1 MRCPVSKSLIEWS
14 TPSRFEQTYDHGRS
28 DAAKPSV
35 EDPSRLIPAASFHFP
50 RLDQFLRMSN
60 RISALSS
67 ILRSPARILGIVL
80 MLVFIAEVGVM
91 FVLPYVMPRFLG
103 ETGKAILD
111 AVLLTLVCAP
121 VLWWVIIGPLRRI
134 AIQEHGRSETIVA
147 NASEGI
153 VTFDLD
159 GMILSCNRA
168 TSDLLSADMDD
179 LVGKTA
185 ESFLQSLPRS
195 FESLPAS
202 FRLSARRNDGTT
214 FPVEVSV
221 SEYPSESRPLRIAII
236 RDLTAAEQAEAERLT
251 MARETEA
258 LRAQQMATL
267 AQLATGVAHEIR
279 NPLTS
284 IKMLIQ
290 VNRSKFAEE
299 GLPTDDLELVEQE
312 IRRMERS
319 VNSLL
324 DYARPEQGE
333 LSVFP
338 IQSVIR
344 KTVQLIEGRCQSSG
358 VSLSVDCDNEPIAI
372 DGDPSQ
378 IQQLLLNLSLNALDA
393 MPSGG
398 KLNIAAKTTDGQLEL
413 SVADTGEGI
422 RDDMLAKLFTPFS
435 TSKPTGVGLGLGIC
449 RRIAVSHGGTLT
461 GANRISGG
469 AEFKLVLP
477 IAAERN
483 PTEHTTTTDITTV
496 DRGAVCQAEASC
508 KPY

>member
-1 MRCPVSKSLIEWS
+1 
-14 TPSRFEQTYDHGRS
+14 
-28 DAAKPSV
+28 
-35 EDPSRLIPAASFHFP
+35 
-50 RLDQFLRMSN
+50 MSN

-67 ILRSPARILGIVL
+67 ILRSPARILCIVL
-80 MLVFIAEVGVM
+80 MLVFIVEVGVM
-91 FVLPYVMPRFLG
+91 FLLPHLTPKFLG
-103 ETGKAILD
+103 ETGKAFLD
-111 AVLLTLVCAP
+111 ALLLTLVCAP

-153 VTFDLD
+153 VTFDHD

-168 TSDLLSADMDD
+168 TTDLLNTEMDD

-185 ESFLQSLPRS
+185 ESFLQRLPRS
-195 FESLPAS
+195 FDSLPAS
-202 FRLSARRNDGTT
+202 FQLSAKRSDGTT

-236 RDLTAAEQAEAERLT
+236 RDLTAAERAEAERLT

-290 VNRSKFAEE
+290 VNRGKFADE

-333 LSVFP
+333 RSVFP

-358 VSLSVDCDNEPIAI
+358 VKLSVECDDDPISV

-378 IQQLLLNLSLNALDA
+378 IQQLLLNLSLNSLDA
-393 MPSGG
+393 MPGG
-398 KLNIAAKTTDGQLEL
+398 GYLTIRARSTGDELEL
-413 SVADTGEGI
+413 SVVDTGEGI
-422 RDDMLAKLFTPFS
+422 RDDMLPKLFTPFS

-449 RRIAVSHGGTLT
+449 RRIAASHGGTLT
-461 GANRISGG
+461 GANRVTGG
-469 AEFKLVLP
+469 AAFKLVLP
-477 IAAERN
+477 TCV
-483 PTEHTTTTDITTV
+483 TEQQC
-496 DRGAVCQAEASC
+496 RPC
-508 KPY
+508 

>member
-1 MRCPVSKSLIEWS
+1 
-14 TPSRFEQTYDHGRS
+14 
-28 DAAKPSV
+28 
-35 EDPSRLIPAASFHFP
+35 
-50 RLDQFLRMSN
+50 
-60 RISALSS
+60 
-67 ILRSPARILGIVL
+67 

-91 FVLPYVMPRFLG
+91 FVLPHVLPKFLG
-103 ETGKAILD
+103 ETGTALVDAI
-111 AVLLTLVCAP
+111 LLTLVCAP
-121 VLWWVIIGPLRRI
+121 VLWWVIS
-134 AIQEHGRSETIVA
+134 AA
-147 NASEGI
+147 A
-153 VTFDLD
+153 
-159 GMILSCNRA
+159 A
-168 TSDLLSADMDD
+168 T
-179 LVGKTA
+179 
-185 ESFLQSLPRS
+185 
-195 FESLPAS
+195 
-202 FRLSARRNDGTT
+202 
-214 FPVEVSV
+214 
-221 SEYPSESRPLRIAII
+221 
-236 RDLTAAEQAEAERLT
+236 EAERLT

-258 LRAQQMATL
+258 LRAQQMTTL

-290 VNRSKFAEE
+290 VNRGKFADG

-338 IQSVIR
+338 IQTVIR
-344 KTVQLIEGRCQSSG
+344 KTVQLINGRCQSSG
-358 VSLSVDCDNEPIAI
+358 VKLAVDCDDEPITI
-372 DGDPSQ
+372 DGDPAQ

-398 KLNIAAKTTDGQLEL
+398 ELTIAAKTTGGQLEL
-413 SVADTGEGI
+413 SVADSGEGI

-435 TSKPTGVGLGLGIC
+435 TSKPTGIGLGLGIC

-461 GANRISGG
+461 GANRVTGG

-477 IAAERN
+477 ISAERN
-483 PTEHTTTTDITTV
+483 PTEQTITTDNTTA
-496 DRGAVCQAEASC
+496 DRGAVSQAEASC